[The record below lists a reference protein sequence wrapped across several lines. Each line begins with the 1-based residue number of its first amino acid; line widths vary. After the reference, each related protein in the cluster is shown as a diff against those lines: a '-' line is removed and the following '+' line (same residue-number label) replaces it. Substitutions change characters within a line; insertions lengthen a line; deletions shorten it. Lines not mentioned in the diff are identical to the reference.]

1 MTDYQDFLTE
11 YTPRLLVYINDPD
24 TKIPAP
30 KCGPDGSAFWSATLP
45 SVLAMGITEKKNG
58 LQTFSFKYAGGD
70 HTFSSDDDP
79 KMGCIIAVLLS
90 VIKTKA
96 PFLEPSPANKGS
108 RLIGCRTYK
117 DIFDDLTEEFLKTT
131 DEYTRAEK
139 PISKEDLKKAAQ
151 KRNWIN
157 YKDRLFQIIKNSSKI
172 DPVRTAGEDKHTYG
186 VTYEG
191 ETIGKKHI
199 QIYLQFIEEKG
210 QPPVFKWN
218 DDVIVCIDPRL
229 REVADTAIKA
239 FRCRMKL
246 PEKYGSPIQ
255 NALSKY
261 VQFTLARQ
269 RQSASQASTAVHG

>member
-11 YTPRLLVYINDPD
+11 FTPRLLVCINDPAA
-24 TKIPAP
+24 KIPPP
-30 KCGPDGSAFWSATLP
+30 KCMPDGNVFWAVAIPSA
-45 SVLAMGITEKKNG
+45 LAIGITEKKSG
-58 LQTFSFKYAGGD
+58 LQSISFKYVGGD
-70 HTFSSDDDP
+70 YSFSSEDDP

-96 PFLEPSPANKGS
+96 PFLEPSAKEGGS
-108 RLIGCRTYK
+108 AGYRTYK
-117 DIFDDLTEEFLKTT
+117 DIFDDMTEEFLKTT
-131 DEYTRAEK
+131 EEYIKDGK
-139 PISKEDLKKAAQ
+139 PISKEEIKKAAQ

-157 YKDRLFQIIKNSSKI
+157 YKDRLFQIIKESSKI
-172 DPVRTAGEDKHTYG
+172 NPVRTAGEDKCTYG

-191 ETIGKKHI
+191 DTVGKKRI

-210 QPPVFKWN
+210 HPPIIKWN
-218 DDVIVCIDPRL
+218 EESIICVDPRL

-246 PEKYGSPIQ
+246 PEKFGVPIQ

-261 VQFTLARQ
+261 VQFTIARQ
-269 RQSASQASTAVHG
+269 RQTAEQAGAAGS

>member
-1 MTDYQDFLTE
+1 
-11 YTPRLLVYINDPD
+11 
-24 TKIPAP
+24 
-30 KCGPDGSAFWSATLP
+30 
-45 SVLAMGITEKKNG
+45 

-96 PFLEPSPANKGS
+96 PFLEPSSAKKEGK
-108 RLIGCRTYK
+108 LIGCRTYK
-117 DIFDDLTEEFLKTT
+117 EIFDDLIEEYLKTT
-131 DEYTRAEK
+131 DEYIKAEK

-151 KRNWIN
+151 KRNWTY

-172 DPVRTAGEDKHTYG
+172 NPVRTAGEDKYTYG

-199 QIYLQFIEEKG
+199 QIYLQLIEEKG
-210 QPPVFKWN
+210 QPPILKWN
-218 DDVIVCIDPRL
+218 DELIVCVDPRL

-246 PEKYGSPIQ
+246 PEKYGVPIQ

-261 VQFTLARQ
+261 IQFTLARQ
-269 RQSASQASTAVHG
+269 RQSASQTNTAIHG